1 METFQVSVFLCKSAK
16 CPCAPVMSLPLLRL
30 PNEELYEN
38 LSQRTLKLLEVKV
51 KSSKEDLS
59 LLVNLEVE
67 NFGF

>member
-1 METFQVSVFLCKSAK
+1 
-16 CPCAPVMSLPLLRL
+16 MSLPLLRL